1 MRTYRNAPAQEN
13 TAIFEPSELWLNVG
27 FYVENPNTGE
37 EQFVSLSRGIPL
49 DNLEEDIVTRP
60 DTDFGQMLLARNQVL
75 RDLKEAGKKI
85 EKGSIIKLPSLQVEL
100 RRKKDSVVEST
111 DLSKNMFYRRIV

>member
-13 TAIFEPSELWLNVG
+13 TVIFEPSELWLNVG

-85 EKGSIIKLPSLQVEL
+85 EKGSVIKLPSLQVEL
-100 RRKKDSVVEST
+100 RRKKESVVEST